1 MKKNDKSTK
10 VNDGLFLNLIIRCI
24 FRAAKTGRNDG
35 LFSLSPLD
43 GHSQRGKDN
52 GLKRQVSYD
61 DIEEDELFRKTKK
74 GIL

>member
-1 MKKNDKSTK
+1 MWEEWINQD
-10 VNDGLFLNLIIRCI
+10 DLYLNLFRCI

-52 GLKRQVSYD
+52 GVKRQVSYD
-61 DIEEDELFRKTKK
+61 DIEEDELFKKSKK